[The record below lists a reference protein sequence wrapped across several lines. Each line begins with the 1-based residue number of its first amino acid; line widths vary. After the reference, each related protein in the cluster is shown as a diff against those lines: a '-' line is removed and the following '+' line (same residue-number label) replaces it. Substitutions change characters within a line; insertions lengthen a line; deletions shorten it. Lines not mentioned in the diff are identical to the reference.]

1 MAERCTEIFCS
12 ESDLQEMIRRLG
24 EQITR
29 DYADQEIYVIGIL
42 KGSFVFM
49 ADLVRAIDR
58 PMKIDFMSVSSYG
71 DATVS
76 SGEINIRKDTDGDI
90 KGKHVLIVEDII
102 DTGITMQSLIR
113 ILMEREPLD
122 IRVCAAFDKPSRR
135 VVKVNIDYVGK
146 QIPDAFIVG
155 YGLDYAERYRNLPH
169 VSVLEI
175 YGGDQ

>member
-1 MAERCTEIFCS
+1 MKKT
-12 ESDLQEMIRRLG
+12 L
-24 EQITR
+24 
-29 DYADQEIYVIGIL
+29 
-42 KGSFVFM
+42 
-49 ADLVRAIDR
+49 RAVL
-58 PMKIDFMSVSSYG
+58 FAVCLAVSSQVLAAPGPVSLTIYNG
-71 DATVS
+71 SVQDVLDALS
-76 SGEINIRKDTDGDI
+76 SISGRSIVTDGDI

-135 VVKVNIDYVGK
+135 VVEVNIDYIGK

>member
-1 MAERCTEIFCS
+1 
-12 ESDLQEMIRRLG
+12 MIRRLG

-122 IRVCAAFDKPSRR
+122 IRVCAALINR
-135 VVKVNIDYVGK
+135 
-146 QIPDAFIVG
+146 
-155 YGLDYAERYRNLPH
+155 LAE
-169 VSVLEI
+169 SSK
-175 YGGDQ
+175 